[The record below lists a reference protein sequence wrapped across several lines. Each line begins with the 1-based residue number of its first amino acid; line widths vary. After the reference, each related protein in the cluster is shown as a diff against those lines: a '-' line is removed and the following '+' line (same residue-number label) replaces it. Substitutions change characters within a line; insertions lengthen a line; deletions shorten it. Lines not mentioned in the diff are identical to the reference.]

1 MSSSVFPWTHS
12 LHITDENRRIQDLSR
27 SPSLRAEKDQESS
40 QSDDRQRS
48 GSRSLSSPASCLEG
62 RRTSLEVAR
71 PCKSLTSAL
80 EREEEDPLTQ
90 LERSRRVEN
99 ITAHDINLPPPPH
112 YYCVAK
118 YK

>member
-1 MSSSVFPWTHS
+1 MSSSLFPWTHS
-12 LHITDENRRIQDLSR
+12 LHITDENRRIQDLTR
-27 SPSLRAEKDQESS
+27 SPRLRAEKDQESS

-48 GSRSLSSPASCLEG
+48 GSRSHSSPVSCLEG
-62 RRTSLEVAR
+62 RTSLEVAR

-90 LERSRRVEN
+90 LERSRTVES

>member
-1 MSSSVFPWTHS
+1 MSSSVFPWTQS
-12 LHITDENRRIQDLSR
+12 LHIADDLSR
-27 SPSLRAEKDQESS
+27 SSSLRAEKDQESS
-40 QSDDRQRS
+40 QSDDRQKS
-48 GSRSLSSPASCLEG
+48 GSRSHSSPVSCLEA